1 MITSQGRVKS
11 MIVKGGKVD
20 KSTCRYGNFSHIA
33 SDDSTEKTKK
43 KVHGESTLHLS
54 INLNFP
60 AFNLFVSTL

>member
-1 MITSQGRVKS
+1 

-43 KVHGESTLHLS
+43 KGTWG
-54 INLNFP
+54 INF
-60 AFNLFVSTL
+60 AFVN